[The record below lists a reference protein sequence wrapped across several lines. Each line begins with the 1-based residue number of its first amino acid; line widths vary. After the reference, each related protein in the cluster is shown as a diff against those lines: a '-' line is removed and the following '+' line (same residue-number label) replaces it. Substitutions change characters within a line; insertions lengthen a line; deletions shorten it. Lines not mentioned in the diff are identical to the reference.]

1 MANVELFGT
10 ARCEFTREMR
20 DWLDWR
26 GVDFV
31 EYDVERD
38 CEARARMAAVAG
50 DARMV
55 PFLVEDGK
63 IVQVGWRG
71 RGCLVD

>member
-1 MANVELFGT
+1 
-10 ARCEFTREMR
+10 
-20 DWLDWR
+20 
-26 GVDFV
+26 
-31 EYDVERD
+31 
-38 CEARARMAAVAG
+38 MAAVAG